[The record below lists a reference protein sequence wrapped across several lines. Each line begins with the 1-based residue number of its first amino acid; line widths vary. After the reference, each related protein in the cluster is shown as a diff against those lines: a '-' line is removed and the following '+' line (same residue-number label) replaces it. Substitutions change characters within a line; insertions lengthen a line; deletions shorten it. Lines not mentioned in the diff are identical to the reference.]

1 MNQNI
6 QFNKLSL
13 NLATSLI
20 AVILIV
26 FILWITQ
33 TVVIPLFFSI
43 IISVM
48 VYPICRLMER
58 MGLPRMLSTTLGLVI
73 ATLLFVGIGYLIVTQ
88 VIEIAKDATMII
100 DKLEI
105 LYKETLRWVSRTFH
119 ISQSELLDN
128 LLAELKERLSIIS
141 KYIMTFFQS
150 FSGILASGVLVPIYA
165 FFFIYYRDFFKTFF
179 LKAFKSTPAHKVE
192 DTLEKMYDALQNY
205 MIGQVTV
212 MVIVAIL
219 NTIGLYFIGVD
230 HAWFFGIL
238 ASLLMILPYIGITI
252 GSIFPAI
259 FALATLDSP
268 WYAIAVIGWYL
279 FVQFLEGN
287 FITPNIVG
295 GKVSLNP
302 LVSMIAIIIGGL
314 FFGFAGFI
322 LALPFAALLKVICDA
337 IPQLEAFGYLLGDP
351 DTENKKQENQLEVI
365 LAEAVDLTEENP
377 GEME

>member
-33 TVVIPLFFSI
+33 TVVIPIFFSI

-48 VYPICRLMER
+48 VYPLCRFMER
-58 MGLPRMLSTTLGLVI
+58 IGLPRMVSTTLSLI
-73 ATLLFVGIGYLIVTQ
+73 LATIVFVGIGYLIVTQ
-88 VIEIAKDATMII
+88 VIEIAKDATMIT
-100 DKLEI
+100 DKLER
-105 LYKETLRWVSRTFH
+105 LYQHSLRWVSRTFH
-119 ISQSELLDN
+119 ISQSELLEN
-128 LLAELKERLSIIS
+128 LLAELKERLSVIS

-150 FSGILASGVLVPIYA
+150 FSSILASGVLVPIYA

-179 LKAFKSTPAHKVE
+179 LKVFKSTPANLVE

-212 MVIVAIL
+212 MIIVAIL
-219 NTIGLYFIGVD
+219 NTIGLYFIGID

-268 WYAIAVIGWYL
+268 WYALGVIGWYL

-351 DTENKKQENQLEVI
+351 DTENKKQENQVELM
-365 LAEAVDLTEENP
+365 TSEEELITN
-377 GEME
+377 EKESELD